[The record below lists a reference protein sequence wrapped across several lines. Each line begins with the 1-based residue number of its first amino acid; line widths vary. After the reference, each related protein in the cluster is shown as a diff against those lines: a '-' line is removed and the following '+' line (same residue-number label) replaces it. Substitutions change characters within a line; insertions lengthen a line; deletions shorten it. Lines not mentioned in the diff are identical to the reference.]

1 VHDPE
6 NPAHADPQLGVAP
19 PGASAAPRTPPPHTV
34 RAAPDGPPPP
44 PRKQGF
50 DWRAAAV
57 PGAISTAS
65 TVLVFA
71 ALTWLVTSAD
81 QWPRIRLQFFNWDH
95 MVASAPRVAYG
106 FLTNMQVW
114 LIALACI
121 GVWALVLAVIRSLR
135 GPVFAPLRI
144 MVVIYID
151 IFRGLPA
158 LLLVILFGFGIPAL
172 QIPGLPNSGLFWGGV
187 AMVLSYSAYVC
198 EIYRSGIDAVHE
210 GQRAA
215 ARALGLSEWQTLIH
229 CVLPQALRNVLPALM
244 NIVVALQKDVA
255 LLSVIGV
262 RDAVREAQIY
272 TATTF
277 NYSPL
282 IVAAGLFLLATI
294 PMARLADWVN
304 RRDRARRLQIAD

>member
-1 VHDPE
+1 MIH
-6 NPAHADPQLGVAP
+6 
-19 PGASAAPRTPPPHTV
+19 PPPE
-34 RAAPDGPPPP
+34 GPPPP
-44 PRKQGF
+44 PRRRVF
-50 DWRAAAV
+50 DWRTALV
-57 PGAISTAS
+57 PGLIGALSI
-65 TVLVFA
+65 LVVFGGLGWMVA
-71 ALTWLVTSAD
+71 
-81 QWPRIRLQFFNWDH
+81 QNPNWPRIQAQFFSLEH
-95 MVASAPRVAYG
+95 MAAAAPRVAHG

-114 LIALACI
+114 LIAMACI
-121 GVWALVLAVIRSLR
+121 GVWALVLAVVRSLR
-135 GPVFAPLRI
+135 GPWFAPFRL
-144 MVVIYID
+144 MVVLYID

-172 QIPGLPNSGLFWGGV
+172 RIAGLPNSGLFWGGV

-215 ARALGLSEWQTLIH
+215 ARALGLSEWQTMVYTI
-229 CVLPQALRNVLPALM
+229 LPQALRNVLPSLM

-277 NYSPL
+277 NYSAL
-282 IVAAGLFLLATI
+282 VVAALLFLLATI
-294 PMARLADWVN
+294 PMARLADWVTH
-304 RRDRARRLQIAD
+304 RDRARRLQLAG

>member
-1 VHDPE
+1 MHTPE
-6 NPAHADPQLGVAP
+6 SKQSARGNQRPGKMGIRPALE
-19 PGASAAPRTPPPHTV
+19 
-34 RAAPDGPPPP
+34 GPPPP
-44 PRKQGF
+44 PRKRSF
-50 DWRAAAV
+50 DWRAAFM
-57 PGAISTAS
+57 PGLISSAS
-65 TVLVFA
+65 IIVVFGG
-71 ALTWLVTSAD
+71 LYWLITSAE
-81 QWPRIRLQFFNWDH
+81 QWPRIKAQFFNLDH
-95 MVASAPRVAYG
+95 MIAAAPRVAQG
-106 FLTNMQVW
+106 FLTNLQVW

-121 GVWALVLAVIRSLR
+121 GLWALVLAVLRSLR
-135 GPVFAPLRI
+135 GPVFAPVRLL
-144 MVVIYID
+144 VVLYID

-172 QIPGLPNSGLFWGGV
+172 NIPGLPNSGLFWGGV
-187 AMVLSYSAYVC
+187 AMVLSYSAYVA

-215 ARALGLSEWQTLIH
+215 ARSLGLSEWQTLIYAI
-229 CVLPQALRNVLPALM
+229 LPQALRNVLPALM

-277 NYSPL
+277 NYSAL
-282 IVAAGLFLLATI
+282 VVAALLFLLATV

-304 RRDRARRLQIAD
+304 RRDRARRLQMAD